1 MENENEGTIIIER
14 SMTKEEKAERAAW
27 AKEEPAR
34 IEAQAKEN
42 RRQGYVLISDPV
54 FFMWQ
59 RGEKTEQDWK
69 DAIAEVNKLY
79 PIPGEDVTA

>member
-1 MENENEGTIIIER
+1 MDTEDTIIIER
-14 SMTKEEKAERAAW
+14 PMTKEEKAERAAY

-34 IEAQAKEN
+34 IKAAAQEA

-69 DAIAEVNKLY
+69 DAIAEVNALY